1 MGGLRST
8 GLHTG
13 GTQMCAGKVMGRKF
27 RDVCV
32 GVAGLVACFFLPIV
46 LVTFP
51 LRSCFRT
58 LIGLG
63 SVVDPVT
70 DDLGWTPLHCAVSM
84 GFFDVSM
91 CLVEA
96 GARLDARD
104 CVDNSPIQLASDVSS
119 PLRPVV

>member
-1 MGGLRST
+1 MDSDPLGCIRGARRCLQVRFCDGNS
-8 GLHTG
+8 
-13 GTQMCAGKVMGRKF
+13 GTSCGH
-27 RDVCV
+27 
-32 GVAGLVACFFLPIV
+32 VAGFVTRFLLAIV
-46 LVTFP
+46 VVTFP
-51 LRSCFRT
+51 FRSCFRT

-84 GFFDVSM
+84 GFLDVSM

-104 CVDNSPIQLASDVSS
+104 CVDNSPIQLASDVSP
-119 PLRPVV
+119 PLRPMI